1 MSNERSITAEA
12 ASNIAFVKYWGARD
26 LERVEPANPS
36 ISMTLS
42 QCRSICSATFF
53 EGQSGADEILLVE
66 SDGVGEADQ
75 PAPPAFSERIL
86 AHLDRLRERVG
97 ASGRFRIATRNTF
110 PAAAGIASSASGFA
124 ALSLAVSRALG
135 MDPNDQQLADLAR
148 SSGSGSA
155 TRSAMG
161 GYVRW
166 PGSGSEMIDQIAD
179 ETHWDLCDLVALVQT
194 EAKKVSSLD
203 GHRRAP
209 TSPYYDGRLEQLGA
223 RLDEVTAAILDRDF
237 DRLGAVVE
245 EDAIDLH
252 VIAMTSK
259 PPIYYWKPGTL
270 AVLEAVRDLR
280 DEGVAAWSTMDA
292 GANVHVICEPK
303 NARNVEQRLRGCSAV
318 EDVLVDRVGGGP
330 VWREGAEL

>member
-42 QCRSICSATFF
+42 DCRSICSATFF
-53 EGQSGADEILLVE
+53 EGEGGADEILLVE
-66 SDGVGEADQ
+66 SGADR
-75 PAPPAFSERIL
+75 PAPPDFSKRIL
-86 AHLDRLRERVG
+86 AHLDRLRKQVG
-97 ASGRFRIATRNTF
+97 ATGRFRIATRNTF

-135 MDPNDQQLADLAR
+135 LDPDAQELADLAR

-166 PGSGSEMIDQIAD
+166 PTTGPGTIDQIAD
-179 ETHWDLCDLVALVQT
+179 EKHWDLCDLVALVQT

-209 TSPYYDGRLEQLGA
+209 TSPYFEGRLEQLPA
-223 RLDEVTAAILDRDF
+223 RLTEVQEAILARDM
-237 DRLGAVVE
+237 DRLGSVVE

-259 PPIYYWKPGTL
+259 PAIYYWKPGTL
-270 AVLEAVRDLR
+270 EVLEAVRDLR
-280 DEGVAAWSTMDA
+280 EDGISAWSTMDA
-292 GANVHVICEPK
+292 GANVHVICEPG
-303 NARNVEQRLRGCSAV
+303 NAETVERRLRSCAAV

>member
-42 QCRSICSATFF
+42 RCRSICSATFF
-53 EGQSGADEILLVE
+53 EGEHGADEILLVE
-66 SDGVGEADQ
+66 SGTDR

-86 AHLDRLRERVG
+86 AHLDRLRRRAG
-97 ASGRFRIATRNTF
+97 ASGRFRIATHNTF

-135 MDPNDQQLADLAR
+135 MEPDAQQLADLAR

-166 PGSGSEMIDQIAD
+166 PAKGAGTVDQIAD
-179 ETHWDLCDLVALVQT
+179 EQHWELCDLVALVQT

-203 GHRRAP
+203 GHRRAHS
-209 TSPYYDGRLEQLGA
+209 SPYFEGRLEQLTG
-223 RLDEVTAAILDRDF
+223 RLDEVSAAILDRDF
-237 DRLGAVVE
+237 DRLGATLE

-270 AVLEAVRDLR
+270 EVLEAVRGLR
-280 DEGVAAWSTMDA
+280 EQGIAAWSTMDA
-292 GANVHVICEPK
+292 GANVHVICEPT
-303 NARNVEQRLRGCSAV
+303 NASAVEQRLRDCPTV
-318 EDVLVDRVGGGP
+318 EDVLVDRVGGAP

>member
-26 LERVEPANPS
+26 LGRVEPANPS

-42 QCRSICSATFF
+42 RCRSICSATFY
-53 EGQSGADEILLVE
+53 EGEAGDDEILLVE
-66 SDGVGEADQ
+66 SGADR
-75 PAPPAFSERIL
+75 PAPPAFSERIH
-86 AHLDRLRERVG
+86 AHLDRLRARVG
-97 ASGRFRIATRNTF
+97 RSGRFRIATRNTF

-135 MDPNDQQLADLAR
+135 LEPDDQQLADLAR

-166 PGSGSEMIDQIAD
+166 PADGDRVIDQIAD
-179 ETHWDLCDLVALVQT
+179 EDHWDLCDLVALVQT

-209 TSPYYDGRLEQLGA
+209 SSPYFDGRLEQLEGRLDQVTEAILARDFA
-223 RLDEVTAAILDRDF
+223 RLGET
-237 DRLGAVVE
+237 VE

-280 DEGVAAWSTMDA
+280 DGGISAWSTMDA
-292 GANVHVICEPK
+292 GANVHVICEPA
-303 NARNVEQRLRGCSAV
+303 NADAVERRLRACAEV
-318 EDVLVDRVGGGP
+318 QDVLVDRVGPGP
-330 VWREGAEL
+330 IWREGAEL